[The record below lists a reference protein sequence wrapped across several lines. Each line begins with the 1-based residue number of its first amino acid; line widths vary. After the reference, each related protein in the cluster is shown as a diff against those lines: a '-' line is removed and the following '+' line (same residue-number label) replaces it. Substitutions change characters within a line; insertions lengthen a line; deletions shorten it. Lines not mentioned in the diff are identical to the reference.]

1 MKLSLSRLHYP
12 VHALGPGAR
21 IGIWLQ
27 GCSIQC
33 PGCISADTWAKER
46 GWTTVETVMAV
57 VAPWLSQ
64 ADGVT
69 ISGGEPFDQPE
80 ALRAL
85 LVRLRASTPGDILV
99 YSGYSWEAL
108 AQHLDACAGLID
120 ALISDPFEAGAPQTL
135 ALRGSDNQRL
145 HCLTPLGAARF
156 HAYER
161 PLEAADRRLDVL
173 FDEDGTVWLAGIP
186 HRGDMQ
192 RLSTLLSDGGHSA
205 STTEA
210 KFFSKRQQS

>member
-1 MKLSLSRLHYP
+1 
-12 VHALGPGAR
+12 
-21 IGIWLQ
+21 
-27 GCSIQC
+27 
-33 PGCISADTWAKER
+33 
-46 GWTTVETVMAV
+46 
-57 VAPWLSQ
+57 
-64 ADGVT
+64 
-69 ISGGEPFDQPE
+69 
-80 ALRAL
+80 
-85 LVRLRASTPGDILV
+85 V